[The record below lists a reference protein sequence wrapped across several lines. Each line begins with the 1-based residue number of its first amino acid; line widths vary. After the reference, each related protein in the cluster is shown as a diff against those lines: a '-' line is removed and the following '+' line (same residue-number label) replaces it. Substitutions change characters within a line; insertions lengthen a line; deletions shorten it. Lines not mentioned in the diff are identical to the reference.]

1 VPRGLGFCILATVWA
16 GLAAGQQPL
25 TPSERQLN
33 TESFERIWKTV
44 LDNHWDPQLGGL
56 DWQAVHDELRPKI
69 EAATTMDQARRVMSS
84 MLERLH
90 QTHFGLLS
98 GDVYKE
104 LDSVGTSDGNTAA
117 GGSRNANPG
126 IDLRVLEG
134 HAVVTSVEP
143 GSPAAAHAVKPGWE
157 IVRVNGKEMAPVLE
171 SIRAQ
176 YKDST
181 LLDLRLTRSVLS
193 RLQGRSGTTVQLDFL
208 DGRDQTVSTAL
219 ERVHPRGRIAGLGNF
234 PGDYFWAEWRKARP
248 DVAYTRFNMFM
259 DPETLSKTLEGAVK
273 GCPDCRGFVIDLRG
287 NPGGIGGLAMGVAG
301 WFIDQSGLQLGT
313 EYLRGATLK
322 FVVFPRP
329 LTFRGPLAVLVD
341 GCSASTAEIFAGGL
355 KDAGR
360 ARIFGT
366 RSAGAA
372 LPSIIERLPNGD
384 GFQYAIANY
393 ISQGGQPLEGIGV
406 IPDEEVHLTRRQ
418 LLEGQDPVLEAAID
432 WIQKKSS
439 QDPKP
444 VK

>member
-1 VPRGLGFCILATVWA
+1 MARGLGFGILATIWA
-16 GLAAGQQPL
+16 ALAAGQQHRL
-25 TPSERQLN
+25 TPAERQLN
-33 TESFERIWKTV
+33 IESFEHIWKTV
-44 LDNHWDPQLGGL
+44 LDHHWDPKLGGL

-69 EAATTMDQARRVMSS
+69 DAAAAMDDARQVMSS

-90 QTHFGLLS
+90 QTHFGLLPS
-98 GDVYKE
+98 DVYEE
-104 LDSVGTSDGNTAA
+104 LDSAA
-117 GGSRNANPG
+117 GPDGSSRSGNPG
-126 IDLRVLEG
+126 IDARVLEG

-143 GSPAAAHAVKPGWE
+143 GSPAASHGVRPGWE
-157 IVRVNGKEMAPVLE
+157 IERVNGKPLAPVLQ
-171 SIRAQ
+171 SIRGQ
-176 YKDST
+176 YEGST
-181 LLDLRLTRSVLS
+181 LLDLRLTRSVAG
-193 RLQGRSGTTVQLDFL
+193 RLKGASGSAVQIDFL
-208 DGRDQTVSTAL
+208 DGRDQPVSLHL
-219 ERVHPRGRIAGLGNF
+219 ERVEPRGRIAGLGNF

-248 DVAYTRFNMFM
+248 DVAYARFNMFM
-259 DPETLSKTLEGAVK
+259 DPETLARTFESAVK
-273 GCPDCRGFVIDLRG
+273 GCPDCRGFIIDLRG

-301 WFIDQSGLQLGT
+301 WFIDRSGLQLGT

-329 LTFRGPLAVLVD
+329 QTFRGPLALLVD

-366 RSAGAA
+366 RTAGAA

-393 ISQGGQPLEGIGV
+393 ISQGGKPLEGIGV
-406 IPDEEVHLTRRQ
+406 VPDEEVHLTRRQ
-418 LLEGQDPVLEAAID
+418 LLDGKDPVLDAAID
-432 WIQKKSS
+432 WIGRSS
-439 QDPKP
+439 RESEP